1 MNQTGFKILKI
12 LPLKTI
18 CNCIHLQELGEK
30 RKLLIYIYFFR
41 KLHFKVTK
49 RVFLFIKVFKKKTGE
64 A

>member
-1 MNQTGFKILKI
+1 MNQTGFKTLKI

-18 CNCIHLQELGEK
+18 YNCIHLQKLGEK
-30 RKLLIYIYFFR
+30 RKLLIYIVFFR

-49 RVFLFIKVFKKKTGE
+49 RVFLFMKVFKKKTGE